1 MLHACRHRRKGHDA
15 LHTLRRRSFADD
27 LDKAM
32 PGIARRPGGKKG
44 AASAH
49 RHATQADV
57 SGPLPVPRREIA
69 AVRRLHVRR
78 QIARVVE
85 WQRTRLAQHFEVGT
99 LARRF
104 QIRFGTF
111 DFLGV

>member
-1 MLHACRHRRKGHDA
+1 MARSAHRTWRASAECSDTFPESHAGPA
-15 LHTLRRRSFADD
+15 
-27 LDKAM
+27 
-32 PGIARRPGGKKG
+32 GKKA

-49 RHATQADV
+49 RHATQAGV